1 MFSLSLAR
9 TRAIAFAS
17 SAAFALV
24 LASTMAVAEGV
35 DSDQDGVAD
44 GLENATE
51 RTVAASSSGDEF
63 YVSSRLASGSHQDQ
77 FELSYQA
84 GTFEVRYGQGD
95 GASSSYE
102 LEMRNLVE
110 WVDGNGNGRIDEGE
124 TLAPTA
130 LGSSAFGDV
139 PVQRSNRS
147 DPDGGRVIEFRIQ
160 SRTGNVT
167 LNITIAQRFMRL
179 GDSILTPMEAK
190 MEIRM
195 NPRLSNPGA
204 SVGLEFYLYT
214 QDLVHPEDRSW
225 DQVKGFAPS
234 EAAVNVTSREGEP
247 PASVFLSWANTALAA
262 GGSIPVA
269 LSNRSLGSDTYDLY
283 FAYPFGTPQASS
295 AVVHRMGLGVRS
307 AVYDLVESFRPE
319 ISGDPVLF
327 FATLAAVGVLVGL
340 TIVVANRRRQR
351 PGD

>member
-1 MFSLSLAR
+1 
-9 TRAIAFAS
+9 
-17 SAAFALV
+17 
-24 LASTMAVAEGV
+24 MAVAEGM
-35 DSDQDGVAD
+35 DSDQDGIAD

-63 YVSSRLASGSHQDQ
+63 YVSSSLASGNHQDQ

-84 GTFEVRYGQGD
+84 GTFGVRYGQED
-95 GASSSYE
+95 GASTSYE

-110 WVDGNGNGRIDEGE
+110 WADGNGNARIDDGE
-124 TLAPTA
+124 TLAWTS
-130 LGSSAFGDV
+130 LGTSAFGDV

-147 DPDGGRVIEFRIQ
+147 DLDGGRVTEFRIP

-167 LNITIAQRFMRL
+167 LNVTIAQRFMRL
-179 GDSILTPMEAK
+179 GDTILTPMEAK
-190 MEIRM
+190 LEIRM
-195 NPRLSNPGA
+195 NPRLSYPGA

-214 QDLVHPEDRSW
+214 HDQVRIEDRSW
-225 DQVKGFAPS
+225 DEVKGFAPS

-247 PASVFLSWANTALAA
+247 PASVFLSWANTAIAA

-269 LSNRSLGSDTYDLY
+269 LTNPTLEPDTYDLY
-283 FAYPFGTPQASS
+283 FAYPFGAPQASS

-307 AVYDLVESFRPE
+307 AVYDLVESLRPE
-319 ISGDPVLF
+319 ISGDPLLF
-327 FATLAAVGVLVGL
+327 FVSLAAVGVLVGL

-351 PGD
+351 RGD

>member
-24 LASTMAVAEGV
+24 LASTMAVADGV

-63 YVSSRLASGSHQDQ
+63 YVSSHLASDSHQDQ
-77 FELSYQA
+77 FELSYRA
-84 GTFEVRYGQGD
+84 GTFEVRYGQRD
-95 GASSSYE
+95 GASGSYE

-110 WVDGNGNGRIDEGE
+110 WADGNENGRIDEGE
-124 TLAPTA
+124 TLASTS

-147 DPDGGRVIEFRIQ
+147 DPDGGRVIEFWIP

-167 LNITIAQRFMRL
+167 LTVTISQRFMRL

-195 NPRLSNPGA
+195 NPRLSYPGA
-204 SVGLEFYLYT
+204 SIGLEFYLYT
-214 QDLVHPEDRSW
+214 EDLVRIEDRSW
-225 DQVKGFAPS
+225 DEVNGFAPS

-269 LSNRSLGSDTYDLY
+269 LSNPSLESGTHDLY
-283 FAYPFGTPQASS
+283 FAYPFGTMQASA
-295 AVVHRMGLGVRS
+295 AVVHRMGLGVQS
-307 AVYDLVESFRPE
+307 VVYDIVESFRPE
-319 ISGDPVLF
+319 ISGDPLLF
-327 FATLAAVGVLVGL
+327 FVSLAAVSILVGL

-351 PGD
+351 RGD